1 MLGRRGPVG
10 VDGLDVLGVGLALP
24 TDQEL
29 LRERLALVHDL
40 LRHDRLVQAAR
51 GLRGVREDHD
61 REPADVLAGLLVADV
76 VGLAEAERR
85 RQHRDRWTS
94 YDHDNVARV
103 LAMTGSGEPDEEHL
117 FTTDVR

>member
-1 MLGRRGPVG
+1 M
-10 VDGLDVLGVGLALP
+10 
-24 TDQEL
+24 TQL
-29 LRERLALVHDL
+29 LR
-40 LRHDRLVQAAR
+40 RHD
-51 GLRGVREDHD
+51 
-61 REPADVLAGLLVADV
+61 AGLSDWDGGRHFLDRSPKRSRGRDRIVDDGGRGTTTSRAGDARRTEECAFV
-76 VGLAEAERR
+76 EQFIVSSWSEYR